1 MRYILQTFLLMILV
15 MVCKNSLEKEV
26 KYKSESQKKL
36 TRQNSMEYRNSQI
49 NSAAGEIS
57 GGANV
62 NDLSAT
68 DEGNKKKNNSFSQVT
83 NLTDKICKRIV
94 VLKTIT
100 WFGKNITYPGYAME
114 CKVA

>member
-1 MRYILQTFLLMILV
+1 MCYILQTFLLIIIAV
-15 MVCKNSLEKEV
+15 VCKNSLENEV
-26 KYKSESQKKL
+26 KYNSQNQKKG
-36 TRQNSMEYRNSQI
+36 TRQNSMEYMDSKI
-49 NSAAGEIS
+49 NSTTGEIS

-62 NDLSAT
+62 NDLSTT

-100 WFGKNITYPGYAME
+100 WFGEKITYPGYAME